1 MKDFMSTQTGG
12 EGQTLQMSPSSSQ
25 LPSDFEVNIP
35 PVNVE
40 APSAPQPQLQPADS
54 VEAPITKKE
63 VINEV
68 VDNKIAQSIDN
79 SIAKSIENPVSQ
91 PTGNNNSIEDEL
103 RNVPTYESLFAE
115 DNSLANVP
123 LIPISEQPLPD
134 TIDGLSAWVK
144 PAEEVSPMDLSEQ
157 FFPET
162 IDGLS
167 PYMTQED
174 KQAEIDRE
182 TDINTDKTKEKY
194 RDAGYDI
201 QSDLYGNIKALKL
214 PTLPL
219 GMSREE
225 FVKQTKEY
233 TDKGFD
239 VKSDAF
245 GNLTFT
251 KENERTKTLQEPK
264 AKDIEEKIYSFPGRE
279 DMEYTV
285 QNEDWKIRKK
295 GTDEWQ
301 TIKETARIKALN
313 KEHGLAVNTQLRR
326 GGKEVFIGES
336 GRQYQLD
343 YTGEV
348 PVWKTYGSKLPSQK
362 TSVNKDYLKTPDI
375 LVKEESIILDPKT
388 VNLLNKKF
396 GQQASTSS
404 QEQIYTGFPDKEENQ
419 YRESGGYWQRKQP
432 NATKWTT
439 ITDKV
444 ATEALNKQFKKDV
457 VYNAGR
463 DKYAKYTTDVAVDE
477 KEALKNELKSINSS
491 LIGKETSEVKAI
503 LKEQF
508 GDNGFEFY
516 GGGSLV
522 DEIKVVAPNGKYKWI
537 SLDNFKDEDDL
548 SESINLK
555 SFIELNSNKEL
566 NKSKEELDK
575 AKNLT
580 TKSGFDVEL
589 GYADRFGNQAET
601 KVTFTSPQEAYKNKL
616 VQKDTRE
623 KYVQQNAKQVNDVY
637 ELYRESMKVDSK
649 VSDKEVTAAYANLPN
664 DTEQIQ
670 VANAYADD
678 ILNSSNS
685 IKKEIDE
692 LGVFA
697 KDIQSKIESGEI
709 TKDDYNANYKKQISD
724 KSAELQSKAKT
735 IQSQYSNLT
744 NINQSIDKSIA
755 DNYIVQEAKGSIGG
769 GIGYKFTKGLTSI
782 ARLGVNLTG
791 GNMTSKDND
800 DLVRSIVGHGTSEEY
815 MGSENRGDLSKTLF
829 SLSESLGALLATA
842 VIPGAGVGKAGLL
855 TQAGR
860 VALVKQIPSHIPF
873 YALGYYEMRDE
884 LDKIEGISEAEK
896 VLMSSFYGV
905 GSSVLEKYGLNKAM
919 SKTPIGSNLRNNV
932 LGAVFKDIP
941 KGASKEVIESLIDKS
956 IKKKLVE
963 AGVTTIEAM
972 TVEGIT
978 EMSQAGLQMGIK
990 EVYDQAKKTK
1000 YFNND
1005 SGLELVGQLLKEGY
1019 LGALGGGIMH
1029 TVSQSPSILK
1039 NGIRNTLNKE
1049 QIEVIDN
1056 VSQSEDTLEALA
1068 ANVKI
1073 RIASGE
1079 ISDKEGQNIIESYNV
1094 IKTTLETIPND
1105 LSIETKAEAL
1115 DLVLEKQK
1123 LQEEIVGKDEALI
1136 GGKLERIKEI
1146 NNSLAELSKTK
1157 ADDTKNEAGVS
1168 GEVAKG
1174 EESIQTEPIVG
1185 TSQEALSPSGVV
1197 QETPTEVTP
1206 TTVKAAS
1213 LEEAK
1218 ALWEQGYRP
1227 VLNGQVQKGNQV
1239 GLEAMFNTM
1248 PSVEMQKEAPSTEMI
1263 SAPLTAEETA
1273 GKEEIESSTGIITT
1287 KNPIK
1292 ILKGLFG
1299 KRNADGS
1306 VRTAHPDVKGTW
1318 GALDENIAKRYKGDE
1333 EKTLTEFSIPAGTTV
1348 ETIEI
1353 PDTNIPVS
1361 ELRQA
1366 ETDAVN
1372 NSTAQVVRLITM
1384 DSGSSK
1390 KESQIIIKDANLSKV
1405 TEAAAPTIETWQDKI
1420 DKPMTN
1426 EELNAFRTS
1435 LRNKFPNSYATEILD
1450 LVAEARKGEVNNLPY
1465 ELDNLADEI
1474 TINDIGNLLAQDELF
1489 ETRRE
1494 LNAYLRDRATSGDI
1508 LNATKESKEE
1518 TKIEEKFQSLADKI
1532 REGKIGKDGMA
1543 MSSIPGFKEA
1553 WNISLEIVA
1562 KAVEGGASIADAI
1575 SQGFDEMQK
1584 SKWYVNLTKEQK
1596 TQAFTDYD
1604 KAINERAAKKRI
1616 SKAERDAAKEFKGKV
1631 DEATGTAKKPKTV
1644 NLTEYQALVNSLKDR
1659 NDGGKAALKALKDI
1673 KAEIEAYA
1681 KANLPTDLYSKR
1693 ELLAVAASL
1702 RMATSSNLDT
1712 VIEKIDTLVAKKQA
1726 QRIAAKAKA
1735 IKEKINSKKTT
1746 LAKKGPTKW
1755 VGKGTIDSQEEYK
1768 DFISQIDVDSLGQRT
1783 EEELDAISD
1792 VIDGILSN
1800 GVADR
1805 NILLQAEAKAKRER
1819 AAGLLIGL
1827 GAKGEK
1833 LSDFESIQS
1842 YLDDNPGSVVVINGE
1857 LYTKS
1862 SFKEFAKNN
1871 NLISKKEDRLAV
1883 LSETLDELYI
1893 ASQERANEIML
1904 SNPTVEEYYA
1914 AMDADKT
1921 HKSILAKIAKTVEA
1935 IEKVEQ
1941 EKGDIVPSENIIGDA
1956 LGFKYQS
1963 VNVSKESNK
1972 NASNNPFIRAGKKVG
1987 RYFDPLR
1994 HMNDVY
2000 ALLKAAGS
2008 KNSFVYKFVK
2018 DKISL
2023 PISDA
2028 FFNRDEN
2035 YRAIIAK
2042 YNEGLDAIFGTNP
2055 LTSSGS
2061 VGINR
2066 LAKSPGSASTF
2077 LNGDLA
2083 KDFPIANGHI
2093 VDWYNL
2099 SLTQNGEERLTKS
2112 NVNVKAVQNYMA
2124 LPQNADLKKY
2134 SDLIMQTYKDLGIR
2148 YAPTYESVTNTKFPE
2163 SIYPYYPSYSESY
2176 SADAINE
2183 ESMLENDGTF
2193 KSMDALSKNMKQRTD
2208 FSGPLN
2214 VQLDAHSKIMDYVKT
2229 MEHAKEFI
2237 PIARS
2242 VNELFSRENS
2252 PYLVKTMGERNYN
2265 DLRTH
2270 LSVILS
2276 GNPVPGFSGATS
2288 KVMGKILNL
2297 QVISTLGA
2305 KPISLVKQFTSF
2317 THYWAAG
2324 IDQGLNPLLIMGG
2337 VPTTK
2342 DEFDMYKSILKS
2354 SYVKQRYS
2362 GDGLDYELRR
2372 IEQNK
2377 GKNRANKALSVAAKT
2392 SMTSVRLGDVSVI
2405 IGPGGGAMY
2414 AVALYRKFRSQGMS
2428 HAEAKKKAYMGF
2440 VKETEAS
2447 QQSSRDDVMSN
2458 VQRDPAFRMIATY
2471 RTGQMAAT
2479 KKIVNG
2485 LKTLGNAAAI
2495 QNKEGIEARR
2505 DAIPDAEIV
2514 QAITD
2519 ITYFTLLSSIFFSAV
2534 ASGAIIAYNSGNYSD
2549 EEKKRILYDLKADQ
2563 VGSVLQGLGIS
2574 GFLLDWAYNVA
2585 RGDDWKN
2592 NVPVIKKMGEISELV
2607 GTIPELM
2614 TREFKDLEKADKDVL
2629 TQGEMGQETFRYD
2642 DDLAKREQLIKEFND
2657 AAFFNKMTDAEKAAA
2672 VKAIGGGN
2680 ISTLIENFNEVSKGE
2695 KSVFDAIMNYDEN
2708 YFDKAIKQNKKDYIY
2723 EYLYGEPYLEK
2734 GEDFTPVKLIGG
2746 SEIRDAIPKTQLVR
2760 PSSKGTN
2767 VTNETKPKSIF
2778 E

>member
-12 EGQTLQMSPSSSQ
+12 EGQTLQMSPSASQ

-35 PVNVE
+35 PVSAE
-40 APSAPQPQLQPADS
+40 APSAPQPQPVNS

-68 VDNKIAQSIDN
+68 VDNQIAQSIDN
-79 SIAKSIENPVSQ
+79 SIAQSIENPVAQ
-91 PTGNNNSIEDEL
+91 PIGNNNSIGDEL

-123 LIPISEQPLPD
+123 VIPISEQPLPD
-134 TIDGLSAWVK
+134 TVDGLSAWVK
-144 PAEEVSPMDLSEQ
+144 PVEEVSPMSLSEQ
-157 FFPET
+157 ILPET

-167 PYMTQED
+167 PYLTLEQ

-251 KENERTKTLQEPK
+251 KENEATKTLQEPK

-295 GTDEWQ
+295 GTNEWQ
-301 TIKETARIKALN
+301 TVKETARIKALN
-313 KEHGLAVNTQLRR
+313 KEHGLDVSTNIRQ
-326 GGKEVFIGES
+326 GDDEVFTGES
-336 GRQYQLD
+336 GRKYRLD
-343 YTGEV
+343 YTGNV
-348 PVWKTYGSKLPSQK
+348 PVWKKYTN
-362 TSVNKDYLKTPDI
+362 TSLAGEDKFDTDI
-375 LVKEESIILDPKT
+375 IDPKT

-404 QEQIYTGFPDKEENQ
+404 QEQIYTGFPDKELNQ

-444 ATEALNKQFKKDV
+444 ATKALNKQFKKDV

-491 LIGKETSEVKAI
+491 LIGKETAEVKAI

-516 GGGSLV
+516 GGGGLT
-522 DEIKVVAPNGKYKWI
+522 DEVKVVAPNGKYKWI
-537 SLDNFKDEDDL
+537 SLDNFSDEDDL

-575 AKNLT
+575 TKDLPTKAGFIQEGGALSVPDRLGNKPELT
-580 TKSGFDVEL
+580 IT
-589 GYADRFGNQAET
+589 N
-601 KVTFTSPQEAYKNKL
+601 VTSQEVYKNKL
-616 VQKDTRE
+616 VQKDARE
-623 KYVQQNAKQVNDVY
+623 KYIQQNAKQVNDVY
-637 ELYRESMKVDSK
+637 ELYRESMKIDSK

-670 VANAYADD
+670 VANAYAND
-678 ILNSSNS
+678 ILSSSNS

-709 TKDDYNANYKKQISD
+709 TEADYNTIYKKQIAD

-744 NINQSIDKSIA
+744 NINQSVEKSIA
-755 DNYIVQEAKGSIGG
+755 DNYIIQEAKGSIGG
-769 GIGYKFTKGLTSI
+769 GMGYKFTKGLTSV

-791 GNMTSKDND
+791 GNMTSKDHD

-815 MGSENRGDLSKTLF
+815 MSSENRGDLYQTLF
-829 SLSESLGALLATA
+829 SLSESVGALLATA
-842 VIPGAGVGKAGLL
+842 AIPGGGIGKAGLL

-860 VALVKQIPSHIPF
+860 VALVKQIPSHVPF

-884 LDKIEGISEAEK
+884 LDKIKGISEAEK

-905 GSSVLEKYGLNKAM
+905 GSSILEKYGLNKAM
-919 SKTPIGSNLRNNV
+919 SKTPIGSNLKNNV

-956 IKKKLVE
+956 IKKKLVA
-963 AGVTTIEAM
+963 AGVTTAEAM
-972 TVEGIT
+972 TVEAIT
-978 EMSQAGLQMGIK
+978 EMSQSGLQMGIK

-1000 YFNND
+1000 YFNNE

-1029 TVSQSPSILK
+1029 TVTQSPSILK

-1056 VSQSEDTLEALA
+1056 VSQSADTLEALA

-1073 RIASGE
+1073 RVASGE

-1094 IKTTLETIPND
+1094 VKTTLETIPND
-1105 LSIETKAEAL
+1105 LPIETKAEAL

-1157 ADDTKNEAGVS
+1157 VDDTKNESGVS

-1185 TSQEALSPSGVV
+1185 TSQEATSPSGVV

-1206 TTVKAAS
+1206 ITVKAAS

-1248 PSVEMQKEAPSTEMI
+1248 PEVEMQKEAPTDAPTVEMI
-1263 SAPLTAEETA
+1263 STPLTEEETA
-1273 GKEEIESSTGIITT
+1273 GKEEVESSTGIITT

-1299 KRNADGS
+1299 KRNTDGS

-1318 GALDENIAKRYKGDE
+1318 GALDEKIAKRYKGDE
-1333 EKTLTEFSIPAGTTV
+1333 ENVLTEFSIPAGTTI

-1353 PDTNIPVS
+1353 EDINRPVS

-1390 KESQIIIKDANLSKV
+1390 KESQIIIKDDTLAKSPEV
-1405 TEAAAPTIETWQDKI
+1405 TEEEVYIDEPTT
-1420 DKPMTN
+1420 P
-1426 EELNAFRTS
+1426 EERKS
-1435 LRNKFPNSYATEILD
+1435 LS
-1450 LVAEARKGEVNNLPY
+1450 
-1465 ELDNLADEI
+1465 
-1474 TINDIGNLLAQDELF
+1474 
-1489 ETRRE
+1489 
-1494 LNAYLRDRATSGDI
+1494 
-1508 LNATKESKEE
+1508 
-1518 TKIEEKFQSLADKI
+1518 DKI
-1532 REGKIGKDGMA
+1532 RAGKIGGKGLT
-1543 MSSIPGFKEA
+1543 MSSLPGFEQA
-1553 WNISLEIVA
+1553 WDTSVEIVA
-1562 KAVEGGASIADAI
+1562 KIVEGGESIQKAI
-1575 SQGFDEMQK
+1575 QKGFEVMSK
-1584 SKWYVNLTKEQK
+1584 SKWYEGLSKEQA
-1596 TQAFTDYD
+1596 TQAFADYY
-1604 KAINERAAKKRI
+1604 KAMDEKFPKKRI
-1616 SKAERDAAKEFKGKV
+1616 SKAERDAAKEFKSEV
-1631 DEATGTAKKPKTV
+1631 DEATGTAKKPKTI

-1702 RMATSSNLDT
+1702 RMATSENLDK

-1726 QRIAAKAKA
+1726 QRVAAKAKA
-1735 IKEKINSKKTT
+1735 IKEKINSKRTT

-1768 DFISQIDVDSLGQRT
+1768 DFVSQIDVDSLGQRT
-1783 EEELDAISD
+1783 EEELDAILD
-1792 VIDGILSN
+1792 VIEGILEN
-1800 GVADR
+1800 GIVDR
-1805 NILLQAEAKAKRER
+1805 NILLKAEAKAKRQR

-1827 GAKGEK
+1827 GAKGQK

-1842 YLDDNPGSVVVINGE
+1842 YLDDNPGSVVIINGE

-1883 LSETLDELYI
+1883 LSETLEELKD
-1893 ASQERANEIML
+1893 AAHERRKEIML
-1904 SNPTVEEYYA
+1904 SLDERIDEYSA
-1914 AMDADKT
+1914 TLDADKT
-1921 HKSILAKIAKTVEA
+1921 HKSILAKIAKTVDA

-1941 EKGDIVPSENIIGDA
+1941 EKDNITPSENIVGGA

-1963 VNVSKESNK
+1963 VNIAKESSK
-1972 NASNNPFIRAGKKVG
+1972 NESNNPLIRAGRKTK
-1987 RYFDPLR
+1987 RFLNPLK
-1994 HMNDVY
+1994 HMNDIY
-2000 ALLKAAGS
+2000 SLLKAAGA

-2018 DKISL
+2018 DRISR
-2023 PISDA
+2023 PIVEA
-2028 FFNRDEN
+2028 KFNRDEN
-2035 YRAIIAK
+2035 YREIIAK
-2042 YNEGLDAIFGTNP
+2042 YNKGLDAIFGKYNKATAIALGLGN
-2055 LTSSGS
+2055 GS
-2061 VGINR
+2061 KGIHF
-2066 LAKSPGSASTF
+2066 LGKSPGNVSQF

-2083 KDFPIANGHI
+2083 KDFPITNGHI

-2099 SLTQNGEERLTKS
+2099 SLTQNGEERLAKS
-2112 NVNVKAVQNYMA
+2112 NINVKAVQNYMA
-2124 LPQNADLKKY
+2124 LPQNAKLKKY
-2134 SDLIMQTYKDLGIR
+2134 SDFVMQTYKDFGER
-2148 YAPTYESVTNTKFPE
+2148 YTPTYESVTNTKFPE
-2163 SIYPYYPSYSESY
+2163 SAYPYYPSYSESY
-2176 SADAINE
+2176 SRDEINE
-2183 ESMLENDGTF
+2183 DSMLDGNGTF
-2193 KSMDALSKNMKQRTD
+2193 KTMTAMSDNLKQRTD

-2214 VQLDAHSKIMDYVKT
+2214 AQLDAHSKMMDYVKT
-2229 MEHAKEFI
+2229 MEHAKEFL

-2242 VNELFSRENS
+2242 INELFSRENA
-2252 PYLVKTMGERNYN
+2252 PYLIKKMGVKNYN
-2265 DLRTH
+2265 ELRTH

-2276 GNPVPGFSGATS
+2276 NNPIPTFSGDPS
-2288 KVMGKILNL
+2288 KVMGAILNL
-2297 QVISTLGA
+2297 QVLSTLGG
-2305 KPISLVKQFTSF
+2305 KPISIAKQFTSF
-2317 THYWAAG
+2317 THYWVAG
-2324 IDQGLNPLLIMGG
+2324 IEKGLFPLGSMLG
-2337 VPTTK
+2337 VPITK
-2342 DEFDMYKSILKS
+2342 GEINVYNSIFKS
-2354 SYVKQRYS
+2354 SYVKQRFS
-2362 GDGLDYELRR
+2362 GEGLDYELRR

-2377 GKNRANKALSVAAKT
+2377 RKNIGSKALSIGSKSA
-2392 SMTSVRLGDVSVI
+2392 MLPVRAGDVSVI
-2405 IGPGGGAMY
+2405 GGPGGGAMY
-2414 AVALYRKFRSQGMS
+2414 AVALYRKYIKDGLS

-2440 VKETEAS
+2440 VEETEAS
-2447 QQSSRDDVMSN
+2447 QQSSADDVMSN
-2458 VQRDPAFRMIATY
+2458 IQRDPAFRMIATY
-2471 RTGQMAAT
+2471 RTGQMAIT
-2479 KKIVNG
+2479 KKIVKG
-2485 LKTLGNAAAI
+2485 LMTLQSASVM
-2495 QNKEGIEARR
+2495 QFKEGVEARR
-2505 DAIPDAEIV
+2505 TAITDAEIV
-2514 QAITD
+2514 QSIVD
-2519 ITYFTLLSSIFFSAV
+2519 IGYYTLWSSVFFSAV
-2534 ASGAIIAYNSGNYSD
+2534 AGGVLWAYQSLKYDDD
-2549 EEKKRILYDLKADQ
+2549 EKERMIYDLKVDQ
-2563 VGSVLQGLGIS
+2563 VSSVLQGFGIY
-2574 GFLLDWAYNVA
+2574 GYLADWVVNKA

-2592 NVPVIKKMGEISELV
+2592 NVPVIKKMVELTDLA
-2607 GTIPELM
+2607 GTIPGLIN
-2614 TREFKDLEKADKDVL
+2614 REFKDLEKADKDVL

-2642 DDLAKREQLIKEFND
+2642 DDIDEREQLIKEFND
-2657 AAFFNKMTDAEKAAA
+2657 AAFFNKMTDAEKEKA
-2672 VKAIGGGN
+2672 VKTIGGGN
-2680 ISTLIENFNEVSKGE
+2680 IAKLIENFGKVSTGDMTA
-2695 KSVFDAIMNYDEN
+2695 FDAIMNYDED
-2708 YFDKAIKQNKKDYIY
+2708 YFDKAIEQGKKDEIF
-2723 EYLYGEPYLEK
+2723 EYFYGEPYLKE
-2734 GEDFTPVKLIGG
+2734 GVDFKPIKLIGG
-2746 SEIRDAIPKTQLVR
+2746 SEIRDAIPKTRLVR

-2767 VTNETKPKSIF
+2767 VTNETGPKSIF